1 MFIEVVGALGDS
13 LTVGVGARAE
23 SILDIGTEYRTV
35 SFSIGGEGTWRD
47 MVTLPNLLKLFNP
60 DLYGAS
66 RLYSFY
72 MSFTAIGPCSLTD

>member
-1 MFIEVVGALGDS
+1 MRKSNSQKYAGPRTRDVTEKSLG
-13 LTVGVGARAE
+13 GGGRAE

-66 RLYSFY
+66 RY
-72 MSFTAIGPCSLTD
+72 I